1 MDYVKLAET
10 VQQMRSA
17 QNEYFRTR
25 SGIALNQSK
34 KMEKEVDDMVKAS
47 VRPQSINQADMFG
60 KAIPVTD
67 PDLKHEIKF
76 CLMHD
81 MVVNEH
87 DRFVYSS
94 ANGIHSFS
102 LPDILSEYRDWLK
115 QQGVIKDYQKP

>member
-17 QNEYFRTR
+17 QNEYFRTKAP
-25 SGIALNQSK
+25 IAMAKAK
-34 KMEKEVDDMVKAS
+34 KIEKEVDDMVKVF

-67 PDLKHEIKF
+67 PELKHEIKF
-76 CLMHD
+76 CLVTD

-87 DRFVYSS
+87 GRFVYNST
-94 ANGIHSFS
+94 NGIHSIS
-102 LPDILSEYRDWLK
+102 LPDVLSEYRDWLK
-115 QQGVIKDYQKP
+115 QQGVIKDYQKS